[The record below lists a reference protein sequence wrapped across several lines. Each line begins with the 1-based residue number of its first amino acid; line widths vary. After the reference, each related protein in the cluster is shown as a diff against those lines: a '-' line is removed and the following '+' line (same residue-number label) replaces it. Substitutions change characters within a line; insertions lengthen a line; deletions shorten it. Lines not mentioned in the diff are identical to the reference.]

1 MKIHKIKRRKNWFRI
16 LIKWFFIGFLPWF
29 LYLSISDYRENV
41 FFLFSYENRSI
52 SVLFS
57 FLPYFLYRGL

>member
-41 FFLFSYENRSI
+41 FFCLVMKTGVYLYCFLFYHI
-52 SVLFS
+52 
-57 FLPYFLYRGL
+57 FLYRGL